1 MFQQPSF
8 PKPAWQPSA
17 DQQHCFSHRVHQHV
31 CGCLL
36 QKPWDR
42 ENSHSRMYVQQ
53 LKSLAA
59 KHKAG
64 FLNIFEEWQKDP
76 SWASKLLQP
85 DMLHLSS
92 EGNKLLF
99 QQIQAAITEQVP
111 AMAWENVALHYPLM
125 DAIDKVRGI
134 LHVVRRPTS

>member
-1 MFQQPSF
+1 M
-8 PKPAWQPSA
+8 
-17 DQQHCFSHRVHQHV
+17 
-31 CGCLL
+31 L

-42 ENSHSRMYVQQ
+42 ENSHSSMYVQQ

-64 FLNIFEEWQKDP
+64 FLNIFDDWQKDP

-99 QQIQAAITEQVP
+99 QQIHAAITAQVP

-125 DAIDKVRGI
+125 DAIDKVGSRVLPPPSRSFGARAAIWYSISI
-134 LHVVRRPTS
+134 LF